1 MKAFARVLV
10 HCCVLLH
17 LFGALQGRLF
27 LAQNGIIYCK
37 WSSRLT
43 CNKFKPVCVQIGS
56 GTALTCKHYKN
67 ECQYLIDQCLG
78 KTEFGLNGM
87 IVAFETNCA
96 KIFAGNKGTCSS

>member
-78 KTEFGLNGM
+78 KTGKMPIENLS
-87 IVAFETNCA
+87 
-96 KIFAGNKGTCSS
+96 K